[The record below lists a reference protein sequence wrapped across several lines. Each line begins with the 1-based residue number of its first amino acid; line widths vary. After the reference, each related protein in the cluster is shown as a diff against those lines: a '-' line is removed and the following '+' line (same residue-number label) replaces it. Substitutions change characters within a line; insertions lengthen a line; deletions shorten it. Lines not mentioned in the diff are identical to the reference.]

1 MLMNKIKLASIHIV
15 SVCDLDYR
23 STAVCKHKKQ
33 FFFYLFE
40 ISAFNLIHISRPI
53 ISVSEKFMFSAEIL
67 CKKLI
72 NKSHVIIKL
81 PHLEYLIS
89 PKPKLHVPFSFY
101 LNVITFLV
109 FLSKFS
115 FVPSILDVS
124 KKLHSHLIWV

>member
-1 MLMNKIKLASIHIV
+1 MLMNKIKLTSIHIV

-23 STAVCKHKKQ
+23 SAAVCKQKKQ

-40 ISAFNLIHISRPI
+40 ISAFNLIHVSRPI
-53 ISVSEKFMFSAEIL
+53 ISVGKKLMFSAEIL

-81 PHLEYLIS
+81 SYLEYLVS

-101 LNVITFLV
+101 LNVITLLV
-109 FLSKFS
+109 LLSKLS
-115 FVPSILDVS
+115 FVPSILDVP
-124 KKLHSHLIWV
+124 KKLHP